1 MITTLH
7 PGIATVLAAV
17 REYGYDTNAYHA
29 LGDIYAARQGELLL
43 FNYTARAAY
52 ARRWNDVERVC
63 RGLIVHVPTATVR
76 ALPFEK
82 FFNLGE
88 TPDTT
93 LEALPA
99 GPCEITAKMDGSMAI
114 LYRADGGPA
123 IVTRGSFTSSQAQWA
138 TAHLRARYDLR
149 DLQDDVTLLFEIIYP
164 ENRIVVNYGA
174 LEALVLIGAR
184 RLDGYDYTYP
194 ELAGIAARYGFP
206 LVGREPAQRIH
217 DVVPLIETSTGVEG
231 WVVRFPN
238 NLRVK
243 VKTADYFRLHRARF
257 MLSPETVREALVA
270 GTWDAFMIG
279 LPEEFHRESSAIAA
293 AIRSLVAAEEA
304 RLRALFAEARAAVPD
319 DSRKAFAL
327 YVQAH
332 HRADGAYLFPLWEG
346 RDIGP
351 LLLRKIDLSGC
362 APQAPAE

>member
-1 MITTLH
+1 MLH
-7 PGIATVLAAV
+7 AGIATVLAAV
-17 REYGYDTNAYHA
+17 REFGYDTNAYHA
-29 LGDIYAARQGELLL
+29 LGDIYAARQGDLLL

-76 ALPFEK
+76 AVPFEK

-114 LYRADGGPA
+114 LYRADDGPA
-123 IVTRGSFTSSQAQWA
+123 IATRGSFSSSQAQWA

-149 DLQDDVTLLFEIIYP
+149 GLPDDVTLLFEIIYP

-184 RLDGYDYTYP
+184 RADGYDYTYP
-194 ELAGIAARYGFP
+194 ELAAFAARYGFP
-206 LVGREPAQRIH
+206 LVARVLAHSIH

-231 WVVRFPN
+231 WVVRLPN

-270 GTWDAFMIG
+270 GTWDSFTIG

-293 AIRSLVAAEEA
+293 AIRALVAAEEA
-304 RLRALFAEARAAVPD
+304 RLQALFAEVRAAIGD

-327 YVQAH
+327 YVQTH

-362 APQAPAE
+362 VVHRPAE